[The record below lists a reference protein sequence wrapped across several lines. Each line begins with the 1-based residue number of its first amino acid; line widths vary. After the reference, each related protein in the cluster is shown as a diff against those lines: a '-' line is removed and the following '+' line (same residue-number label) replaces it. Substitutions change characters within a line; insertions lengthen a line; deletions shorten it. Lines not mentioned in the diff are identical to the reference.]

1 MWLPHEAWGER
12 LGQRD
17 LLPSAL
23 VVGLVGWERGDAEMC
38 QVGMNRDVLRIMG
51 ARVEVGS
58 GRGVIREG
66 LWEKVSSEHS

>member
-1 MWLPHEAWGER
+1 MRPGGER

-17 LLPSAL
+17 LPSAL

-58 GRGVIREG
+58 GQSVMQEG
-66 LWEKVSSEHS
+66 LWEECPQNTLK